1 MVVVFDVGA
10 NDGNSCVNLCV
21 YPNVSVYAF
30 EPDPQQMPRL
40 RSFEMQLPN
49 YHVIQSAVSNVYGN
63 LTFNII
69 TGDEWSNEHESGGGG
84 LCSLNKIIENQK
96 WKNSKEITVSVI
108 RLEDFIEENKIE
120 EIDYLHCDVQGKDLE
135 VLMGLGK
142 HISKVKKGCLEMPYS
157 MKSKCYIGQIYDAA
171 DAVKFL
177 HENGFV
183 VDSIEVNDEFVNEVN
198 INYHRISDKDKV
210 KVPFKPL
217 KIEDII

>member
-1 MVVVFDVGA
+1 VT
-10 NDGNSCVNLCV
+10 
-21 YPNVSVYAF
+21 VYAF
-30 EPDPQQMPRL
+30 EPNPQQMPRL
-40 RSFEMQLPN
+40 RFCEAKLSN
-49 YHVIQSAVSNVYGN
+49 YHVIQSAVSNISGN

-84 LCSLNKIIENQK
+84 LCSLNKIIQHEK
-96 WKNSKEITVSVI
+96 WKHSKEITVSVI

-142 HISKVKKGCLEMPYS
+142 HISKVKKGCLEMPRCMRTKY
-157 MKSKCYIGQIYDAA
+157 YDTQVYDAA

-177 HENGFV
+177 HENGFI

-198 INYHRISDKDKV
+198 IYYHRISDKDKV
-210 KVPFKPL
+210 MVQFKPL
-217 KIEDII
+217 QISDII